1 MYLLRAS
8 IPPTTLSRRCPR
20 RISACAE
27 VLLGFDL
34 YISTSLALST
44 MIRSARGRLACFQ
57 CRHEPRHRALI
68 PCA

>member
-34 YISTSLALST
+34 YTSISLVLST
-44 MIRSARGRLACFQ
+44 MIRSAGGMLACFQ